1 MPVTPQS
8 ELDDVLHKIEQRAG
22 DGPFAIAVSGG
33 GDSMALLDMAIRVA
47 PDRVSAV
54 TVDHG
59 LRAEAA
65 AEAEA
70 VAAFCAERGV
80 PHTVLHWNGDEAE
93 GNLMEA
99 ARQARY
105 GLIADWAVA
114 QGIGRVLLGHTK
126 DDQSETFLMQLTR
139 GAGVDGLSAMAAA
152 FDVGGVKFIRP
163 MLDVTREV
171 LRDYLTDRNIAW
183 ADDPTNDNPKYARV
197 RFRQAMP
204 QLSDLGLTHDALAK
218 TIAAMQ
224 SGKDALDHY
233 AAIEAARLVTIVDG
247 DVVIPQHIQPAIPA
261 DIERRIWLAI
271 LMWIGGGTHTPR
283 QSALDELAAA
293 VADGRGHTVNGCQ
306 ITIKYGAVRITRELS
321 AVSGKRIAS
330 TEIWD
335 RRWRLSGSH
344 EAGLE
349 IAPLGEQGLRD
360 CPDWR
365 ETRQP
370 RHTLIASPAV
380 WQQERLVSAPLAGFS
395 NDWEAQ
401 IVTPFTVGKKVH

>member
-1 MPVTPQS
+1 
-8 ELDDVLHKIEQRAG
+8 
-22 DGPFAIAVSGG
+22 
-33 GDSMALLDMAIRVA
+33 MALLDMAIRVA
-47 PDRVSAV
+47 PDRVRAV

-70 VAAFCAERGV
+70 VAAFCAEHAV
-80 PHTVLHWNGDEAE
+80 PHTVLRWDGTEAE

-99 ARQARY
+99 ARRARY
-105 GLIADWAVA
+105 DLIADWARG
-114 QGIGRVLLGHTK
+114 QGIGTILLGHTK

-139 GAGVDGLSAMAAA
+139 GAGVDGLSAMADA
-152 FDVGGVKFIRP
+152 FQVGGVKFIRP
-163 MLDVTREV
+163 LLDVTRQE
-171 LRDYLTDRNIAW
+171 LRDYLQGRDIVW

-204 QLSDLGLTHDALAK
+204 QLSDLGLTNDALAK
-218 TIAAMQ
+218 TVAAMQ

-233 AAIEAARLVTIVDG
+233 AAAEAARLVTIVDG

-261 DIERRIWLAI
+261 EIKRRIWLAI

-306 ITIKYGAVRITRELS
+306 ITTKYGAVRITRELS
-321 AVSGKRIAS
+321 AARGKRIAS

-335 RRWRLSGSH
+335 RRWRLDGPH
-344 EAGLE
+344 APGLE

-380 WQQERLVSAPLAGFS
+380 WRQERLVSAPLAGFS

>member
-1 MPVTPQS
+1 M
-8 ELDDVLHKIEQRAG
+8 EQRAG

-33 GDSMALLDMAIRVA
+33 GDSMALLDMAIRLA
-47 PDRVSAV
+47 PDRVKAV

-65 AEAEA
+65 GEAEA
-70 VAAFCAERGV
+70 VAAFCAEHGV
-80 PHTVLHWNGDEAE
+80 PHTVLHWKGAAAE

-99 ARQARY
+99 ARHARY
-105 GLIADWAVA
+105 QLIADWAKG
-114 QGIGRVLLGHTK
+114 QGIDTVLLGHTK

-139 GAGVDGLSAMAAA
+139 GAGVDGLSAMSDA
-152 FDVGGVKFIRP
+152 FDVGGAKFIRP
-163 MLDVTREV
+163 LLSVTRQE
-171 LRDYLTDRNIAW
+171 LRHYLTDRNIAW

-204 QLSDLGLTHDALAK
+204 TLADLGLTHDALAK
-218 TIAAMQ
+218 TVAAMQ

-293 VADGRGHTVNGCQ
+293 IADGRGHTVNGCQ
-306 ITIKYGAVRITRELS
+306 ITIKYGAVRVTRELS
-321 AVSGKRIAS
+321 AISGKRIAS
-330 TEIWD
+330 TETWD
-335 RRWRLSGSH
+335 RRWRLNGPH

-380 WQQERLVSAPLAGFS
+380 WRQERLVSAPLAGFS

>member
-1 MPVTPQS
+1 MTPQS
-8 ELDDVLHKIEQRAG
+8 DLDHVLHKIEQRAG

-59 LRAEAA
+59 LRVEAA
-65 AEAEA
+65 MEAEA

-80 PHTVLHWNGDEAE
+80 PHTVLRWNGDEAE

-105 GLIADWAVA
+105 GLIADWAEG

-163 MLDVTREV
+163 MLDVTRED

-204 QLSDLGLTHDALAK
+204 QLSDLGLTRDALAN
-218 TIAAMQ
+218 TIAAIQ

-321 AVSGKRIAS
+321 AISGKRIAS

-335 RRWRLSGSH
+335 RRWRLNGPH